1 MILAITIPFWG
12 FFLLTSDPLG
22 YVYKRDFQS
31 VYVGARA
38 VAEGHGS
45 QLYDLELQWEITN
58 AAISPYHRSKLLPFI
73 YPAYV
78 AVLLSPLGKLSLVKA
93 FWIWTGVNLLI
104 TAWLVRRWLQ
114 LTPLFPAQGAVLVVA
129 FFAWIPLQLTLS
141 HGQTGLLCTVA
152 VTEAILSL
160 GAHETRRHWLTGC
173 WLALGLVKPQ
183 LIAFPLLALLLFRC
197 WRTLASFVGV
207 LTVIFA
213 ASVAKLGFWI
223 PDYLRFLRQFN
234 RSGRELSLYPRAMQ
248 NWRGLASTMLGEHT
262 GAAHFVTAGL
272 SVVSVLVLVYVC
284 VSRRGL
290 TGESEVSRQATRQW
304 QARFAI
310 AIVLGLLTS
319 PYLYFHDWVVA
330 FPALTV
336 LFLCATEWSRRENG
350 CDWAVATLLWLIAF
364 SPFVCFASQFQ
375 VWPNTTP
382 IQLVPWYMGVLTALA
397 VITMRKSEKN
407 SPQEN
412 IGA

>member
-1 MILAITIPFWG
+1 
-12 FFLLTSDPLG
+12 
-22 YVYKRDFQS
+22 
-31 VYVGARA
+31 
-38 VAEGHGS
+38 
-45 QLYDLELQWEITN
+45 
-58 AAISPYHRSKLLPFI
+58 
-73 YPAYV
+73 
-78 AVLLSPLGKLSLVKA
+78 
-93 FWIWTGVNLLI
+93 
-104 TAWLVRRWLQ
+104 
-114 LTPLFPAQGAVLVVA
+114 
-129 FFAWIPLQLTLS
+129 
-141 HGQTGLLCTVA
+141 
-152 VTEAILSL
+152 
-160 GAHETRRHWLTGC
+160 
-173 WLALGLVKPQ
+173 
-183 LIAFPLLALLLFRC
+183 
-197 WRTLASFVGV
+197 
-207 LTVIFA
+207 
-213 ASVAKLGFWI
+213 
-223 PDYLRFLRQFN
+223 
-234 RSGRELSLYPRAMQ
+234 
-248 NWRGLASTMLGEHT
+248 MLGEHT